1 MTRVLTVAAL
11 CMAAATAAHT
21 QSPAPGAAAPD
32 VSTIA
37 GQRAFIDANCAA
49 CHNDRVKSGDFTWT
63 TIDLA
68 RPERHAEALE
78 KAILKVRAGMM
89 PPPGPKR
96 PSDATL
102 AAFAAALESGLD
114 TAAAAAPT
122 PGRPALHRMNRTE
135 YANAVRDLLGL
146 SVDVSQLL
154 PADEMSRGYANM
166 SDVLTTSESLI
177 EGYVR
182 AAGRISRLA
191 MGDASQS
198 RAVST
203 YTVPRVVSQLRHVE
217 GTPYGTRGGTSVL
230 HTFPADGEYVFRVSF
245 YYSGLA
251 VLYGETEMQGPQ
263 QVEISVNGERVALL
277 DVPPKLK
284 LTHDLRTPKI
294 RITAGQQRVAA
305 AFVQKAD
312 GPVDDVVQPPEQSLV
327 DVSNADVPGVTALPH
342 LRDLAIDGPYNPTGV
357 STTASRARILSC
369 TPRTAADETPCARD
383 IIGRLASQAFRRPV
397 SGNDLNGLVRFYHL
411 GREEGGFEG
420 GIRTAVQAL
429 LTSPEFIFRFER
441 TPPGVAPGA
450 TYRVSDTELA
460 SRLSFFLWSTL
471 PDAELAALAA
481 SGSLHEPQTLERQ
494 VRRMLADPRASALS
508 ENFATYWLHL
518 QNLRDLRPDSYQ
530 YPDYDHNLMQSMTRE
545 TQLFFDSIVRNDRPA
560 LELLTADYT
569 FVDGR
574 LARHYGLPGV
584 LGNRFRRVSIADER
598 RRGLLGHASVL
609 AATSYANRT
618 SPVLRGKWVMDV
630 LLGTPPPRPPA
641 NVPPL
646 RENTADVKHASVRS
660 RLEDHRRNP
669 SCAACHRMMD
679 PIGFS
684 LENFDVVGLW
694 RGKDSGE
701 PIDARA
707 VLFDGSDVDGPIGLR
722 EAVLR
727 RQGLF
732 VRKLTQDLLMY
743 GLGRVLQPGD
753 MPTVR
758 AIERETAAT
767 GHRIGSIVLAIVKS
781 APFQLRTAEGV
792 AAGSEQPPAGRQ

>member
-1 MTRVLTVAAL
+1 MTRAPIVLAL
-11 CMAAATAAHT
+11 SFAAATVAHT
-21 QSPAPGAAAPD
+21 QGPAPTATSPD
-32 VSTIA
+32 VSTVA
-37 GQRAFIDANCAA
+37 GQRAFVDANCTS
-49 CHNDRVKSGDFTWT
+49 CHNDRVKSGGFTWSNV
-63 TIDLA
+63 DLA
-68 RPERHAEALE
+68 KPERHADALE

-102 AAFAAALESGLD
+102 TAFAVALESGLD
-114 TAAAAAPT
+114 KAAAAAPS
-122 PGRPALHRMNRTE
+122 PGRPALHRLNRTE

-146 SVDVSQLL
+146 TVDVSQLL
-154 PADEMSRGYANM
+154 PADEMSRGYANI

-191 MGDASQS
+191 MGDATQS

-217 GTPYGTRGGTSVL
+217 GAPFGTRGGTSVL
-230 HTFPADGEYVFRVSF
+230 HTFPADGEYIFRVSF

-263 QVEISVNGERVALL
+263 QIEISVNGERVALL
-277 DVPPKLK
+277 DVDPKLK
-284 LTHDLRTPKI
+284 LTRDLRTPKI
-294 RITAGQQRVAA
+294 RLKAGQQRISA
-305 AFVQKAD
+305 AFIQKAD

-327 DVSNADVPGVTALPH
+327 DVSNADVAGITALPH
-342 LRDLAIDGPYNPTGV
+342 LRDLAVDGPYEPTGV

-369 TPRTAADETPCARD
+369 TPKNTAEETPCARE
-383 IIGRLASQAFRRPV
+383 IVGRLASQAFRRPV
-397 SGNDLNGLVRFYHL
+397 TGNDLTGLVRFYHL

-441 TPPGVAPGA
+441 TPAGVAPGA
-450 TYRVSDTELA
+450 THRVSDAELA
-460 SRLSFFLWSTL
+460 SRLSFFLWSST
-471 PDAELAALAA
+471 PDAELNTLATA
-481 SGSLHEPQTLERQ
+481 GTLHEPRTLERQ
-494 VRRMLADPRASALS
+494 VKRMLGDPRAAALS
-508 ENFATYWLHL
+508 ENFASYWLHL
-518 QNLRDLRPDSYQ
+518 QNLKDLRPDSYQ
-530 YPDYDHNLMQSMTRE
+530 YPDYDQNLMLSMTKE

-574 LARHYGLPGV
+574 LAKHYGIPGV
-584 LGNRFRRVSIADER
+584 LGNRFRRVTIADEK
-598 RRGLLGHASVL
+598 RRGVLGHASVL

-630 LLGTPPPRPPA
+630 LLGTPPPKPPA

-646 RENTADVKHASVRS
+646 KENTADVQHASVRA
-660 RLEDHRRNP
+660 RLEDHRKNP
-669 SCAACHRMMD
+669 TCAACHRMMD

-694 RGKDSGE
+694 REKDSGAA
-701 PIDARA
+701 IDTRA
-707 VLFDGSDVDGPIGLR
+707 TLFDGSPLDGPLGLR
-722 EAVLR
+722 AAVLR
-727 RQGLF
+727 KQDLF
-732 VRKLTQDLLMY
+732 IRKLTQDLLMY
-743 GLGRVLQPGD
+743 GLGRVLLPTD

-758 AIERETAAT
+758 AIEREAAASDY
-767 GHRIGSIVLAIVKS
+767 RMASIVLGIVKS
-781 APFQLRTAEGV
+781 APFQLRTAEG
-792 AAGSEQPPAGRQ
+792 AASTSEPPAVRH